1 METLI
6 LAIDFGTTTTIVCGD
21 ISGVGNPLFIKDNNS
36 PLIPSVIYIMED
48 GRKLY
53 GKFAEIKNDEIQKGK
68 GKLVENFK
76 LGLISNDKAV
86 REQSKMWIKDF
97 FTNHI
102 FKLYWQQKTDFPH
115 HDKMIVRISYPSKW
129 PPELCDFMVESVK
142 SAGFN
147 CDVETIPEPL
157 AISSYSLR
165 AYQEELRRL
174 QILEYGKEYNVLICD
189 MGGGT
194 TDIVLC
200 KLIVAND
207 GKISIIEPATYPEEG
222 SPLMLGGSEID
233 IILSNYIQS
242 RCNVSSK
249 IFNVRHARL
258 WKEQYVS
265 KDLELGCE
273 ATTPSRVADILSLT
287 TDISNVDELGAIDR
301 LEFEEI
307 TKEHWSALKKLIEKS
322 INDYNL
328 KYKEFD
334 NSIDFVFLT
343 GGHSQWYCIK
353 EVIASL
359 PNMFDKVI
367 KEPVRLIN
375 CPNPNETVA
384 RGLCCFDLCVIKS
397 DNIDKNNLSEKDS
410 QNYRESSYESSSS
423 HSSFDYDSWKAGSV
437 ASGWDGPDF

>member
-48 GRKLY
+48 GRKIY
-53 GKFAEIKNDEIQKGK
+53 GKFAEIKNDEAQRGK

-76 LGLISNDKAV
+76 LGLISNDKIL
-86 REQSKMWIKDF
+86 REQSKMYIKDF
-97 FTNHI
+97 FANHI
-102 FKLYWQQKTDFPH
+102 FKLYRQQKTDFPH
-115 HDKMIVRISYPSKW
+115 HDKMIVRISHPSKW
-129 PPELCDFMVESVK
+129 SPELCDFMVDSVK
-142 SAGFN
+142 SSGFN

-165 AYQEELRRL
+165 TYQEELRKL
-174 QILEYGKEYNVLICD
+174 QILEYEKVYNVLICD

-200 KLIVAND
+200 KLIVAKD
-207 GKISIIEPATYPEEG
+207 GKISIIESATYPEEG
-222 SPLMLGGSEID
+222 SQFMLGGSEID
-233 IILSNYIQS
+233 LILSNYIQS

-265 KDLELGCE
+265 KDLEIGCE
-273 ATTPSRVADILSLT
+273 AITPSRVADILSQT
-287 TDISNVDELGAIDR
+287 TDILNVDELGAIDR
-301 LEFEEI
+301 FKFEDI
-307 TKEHWSALKKLIEKS
+307 TKGHWGALKELIEKS
-322 INDYNL
+322 VNDYNL

-334 NSIDFVFLT
+334 SSIDFVFLT

-359 PNMFDKVI
+359 PNKFDKVI
-367 KEPVRLIN
+367 KEPARLIN

-384 RGLCCFDLCVIKS
+384 RGLCCFDFCMLKS
-397 DNIDKNNLSEKDS
+397 NNIDKNNLREKNS
-410 QNYRESSYESSSS
+410 HNCKETITESSS
-423 HSSFDYDSWKAGSV
+423 HSSFDYDSWKADSIWN
-437 ASGWDGPDF
+437 WDLTDF